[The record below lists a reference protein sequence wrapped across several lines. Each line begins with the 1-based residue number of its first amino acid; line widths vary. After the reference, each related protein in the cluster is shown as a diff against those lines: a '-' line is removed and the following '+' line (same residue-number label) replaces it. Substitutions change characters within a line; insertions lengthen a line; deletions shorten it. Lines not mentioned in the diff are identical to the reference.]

1 MLARTTV
8 RAFTATALGLILC
21 ACAPS
26 DPYAETSKALAD
38 DVLLPA
44 YTGWGE
50 ANRRMA
56 ASSIAF
62 CAGNEELDETRQTFL
77 QAQLAWAGLQ
87 PLLIGPMG
95 EGNRAWQ
102 VQFWPDKKNL
112 VGRQVAALIKKKPQL
127 TQADLENGSVVLQGL
142 TAYEYLLYDKAIDL
156 TDSAT
161 RTRYCPLLQAIGEH
175 QQKLAADILAQW
187 EAEDGMSAQ
196 LREFP
201 NARYAEPKE
210 AIADLLRVQITALD
224 GLKKKLGAPLG
235 RQSKGHPQPFQAEA
249 WRSDATLASLDATLA
264 GAQRLWLGEDNSG
277 LRRLVPAEQADL
289 SQRIDV
295 AYETTRKQVADIM
308 LPFSELLADEAGRE
322 RLDALYD
329 DIDAL
334 HRMHQSELA
343 RALGVQIGF
352 NAHDGD

>member
-1 MLARTTV
+1 MYPNRIF
-8 RAFTATALGLILC
+8 RAVTATALGLLLG

-26 DPYAETSKALAD
+26 DPYAQTSQALTEE
-38 DVLLPA
+38 VLLPA
-44 YTGWGE
+44 YADWAE

-62 CAGNEELDETRQTFL
+62 CADNEELADAREAFL

-112 VGRQVAALIKKKPQL
+112 VGRQIGSLLKRKPQL
-127 TQADLENGSVVLQGL
+127 TQADLESGSVVLQGL
-142 TAYEYLLYDKAIDL
+142 SAYEYVLYDKAVDL

-161 RTRYCPLLQAIGEH
+161 KARYCPLLQAIGEH
-175 QQKLAADILAQW
+175 QQKLSADMLQTWKAK
-187 EAEDGMSAQ
+187 DGMAAQ
-196 LREFP
+196 LSEFP
-201 NARYAEPKE
+201 NERYAESAE
-210 AIADLLRVQITALD
+210 AIADLLRVQVTALD

-235 RQSKGHPQPFQAEA
+235 RQSKGFPQPFQAEA
-249 WRSDATLASLDATLA
+249 WRSDATLPSIDAALA
-264 GAQRLWLGEDNSG
+264 GAQQLWLGTDGNG
-277 LRRLVPAEQADL
+277 LKALVPAEQADL
-289 SQRIDV
+289 TKRIDV
-295 AYETTRKQVADIM
+295 AYETARQHLVDIM
-308 LPFSELLADEAGRE
+308 LPFSELIADEAGRA
-322 RLDALYD
+322 RLDALYQ

-334 HRMHQSELA
+334 HRLHQTELA